1 MKLYKLLTLVILFW
15 FCVGCQIDA
24 VGPYTG
30 TKYSAGVNAEDGIFI
45 KAKPFGWDSI
55 IKLLTNP

>member
-1 MKLYKLLTLVILFW
+1 
-15 FCVGCQIDA
+15 

-55 IKLLTNP
+55 IKLLTQE